1 MGANSSYLE
10 SNNSGAKSPQFPR
23 LGHQYTVSET
33 DISVREK
40 KKKASKF
47 ATLRKKLIRSR
58 RHSRSLDYGRALRD
72 LISNWSFRDLT
83 CLIQEYEALA
93 ALKEL
98 AIAANLARSPAN
110 SFRQDL
116 SQLFDS
122 KLCTDVDLVYR
133 GACFPAHRA
142 LLSSRSPYFRNLL
155 RYHTYGSQVP
165 VKLKTVGVD
174 VSLFAILLR
183 YLYTDSINLDELRRE
198 HREILMKLAEEFG
211 LPNQLEYDLR
221 NLLDSGDY
229 CDALLVF
236 SCDSECS
243 DSLSHDLP
251 ADGVCKAK
259 QLELPCHK
267 CVLAARSPFFRNLL
281 LRRARSGEELTE
293 RTLQTTS
300 LIVLDESVIPRKYA
314 RVLLNA
320 VYQDSVDLSL
330 ILRGSASMCSLSE
343 AQAIVAGKGQ
353 MTLVDEAME
362 VYQIGQF
369 LDFPILSQGMQTHTC
384 KILLHYVHE
393 GHRGHDRMVV
403 GFTTTYAI
411 SAYHN

>member
-10 SNNSGAKSPQFPR
+10 SNGAGSKSPQFPR
-23 LGHQYTVSET
+23 IGHQYAVSDS

-58 RHSRSLDYGRALRD
+58 RHSRSLDYGKALRD
-72 LISNWSFRDLT
+72 LISTWSFRDLN
-83 CLIQEYEALA
+83 CLIQEYEALSV
-93 ALKEL
+93 LKEL
-98 AIAANLARSPAN
+98 SMAANMARAPAN

-116 SQLFDS
+116 SRLFDT

-133 GACFPAHRA
+133 GACFPAHKA
-142 LLSSRSPYFRNLL
+142 LLSARSPYFRNLL
-155 RYHTYGSQVP
+155 RFHNTGSQVP

-183 YLYTDSINLDELRRE
+183 YLYTDSINLEELRKD
-198 HREILMKLAEEFG
+198 HREILMKLADEFG

-221 NLLDSGDY
+221 TLLDTGDH

-243 DSLSHDLP
+243 ESLSQDLP
-251 ADGVCKAK
+251 PDGVCKAK
-259 QLELPCHK
+259 NLELPCHK

-293 RTLQTTS
+293 RTLQTNS
-300 LIVLDESVIPRKYA
+300 LIVLDETVIPRKYA

-320 VYQDSVDLSL
+320 IYQDSVDLSL

-369 LDFPILSQGMQTHTC
+369 LDLPILSQGM
-384 KILLHYVHE
+384 L
-393 GHRGHDRMVV
+393 
-403 GFTTTYAI
+403 
-411 SAYHN
+411 

>member
-1 MGANSSYLE
+1 MGANSSYLD
-10 SNNSGAKSPQFPR
+10 SNGAGAKSPQFPR
-23 LGHQYTVSET
+23 LGHQYTVSDS

-58 RHSRSLDYGRALRD
+58 RHSRSLDYGKALRD
-72 LISNWSFRDLT
+72 LISSWSFRDLN
-83 CLIQEYEALA
+83 CLIQEYEALS

-98 AIAANLARSPAN
+98 SMAANLARAPAN

-116 SQLFDS
+116 SRLFDT
-122 KLCTDVDLVYR
+122 KMCTDVDLLYR
-133 GACFPAHRA
+133 GACFPAHKA
-142 LLSSRSPYFRNLL
+142 LLSARSPYFRNLL
-155 RYHTYGSQVP
+155 RYHSNGSQVP

-183 YLYTDSINLDELRRE
+183 YLYTDSINLEELRKD
-198 HREILMKLAEEFG
+198 HREILMKLADEFG

-221 NLLDSGDY
+221 TLLDTGDY

-243 DSLSHDLP
+243 ESLSQDLP
-251 ADGVCKAK
+251 PEGVCKAK
-259 QLELPCHK
+259 NLELPCHK

-300 LIVLDESVIPRKYA
+300 LIVLDETVIPRKYA

-320 VYQDSVDLSL
+320 IYQDCVDLSL

-369 LDFPILSQGMQTHTC
+369 LDFPVLSQGE
-384 KILLHYVHE
+384 L
-393 GHRGHDRMVV
+393 
-403 GFTTTYAI
+403 
-411 SAYHN
+411 